1 MENRD
6 PGQIN
11 RRTTIGCGLAFAV
24 WPLTAEAEATESIAF
39 DGLYKSFGVLGF
51 EFADRIKALKGKRVT
66 MTGFMAPPLKAES
79 TFFVLTR
86 QPLAI
91 CPFCQSD
98 ADWPVDIVVIF
109 LKAATPAIREGRRV
123 SVTGVLDVG
132 SAIDKETGFVSQIR
146 IIEADVQRF

>member
-1 MENRD
+1 M
-6 PGQIN
+6 GQPDHRELH
-11 RRTTIGCGLAFAV
+11 RRAFIGCGVALAIGTLSAQ
-24 WPLTAEAEATESIAF
+24 AEEIESIAF

-51 EFADRIKALKGKRVT
+51 EFADRVKALKGKRVK
-66 MTGFMAPPLKAES
+66 MTGFMAPPLKAEG

-98 ADWPVDIVVIF
+98 AEWPVDIVVVF
-109 LKAATPAIREGRRV
+109 LKAATPAISEGRRV
-123 SVTGVLDVG
+123 SVTGVLEVG

-146 IIEADVQRF
+146 IVEADVQRF

>member
-1 MENRD
+1 MGNLDQCELH
-6 PGQIN
+6 
-11 RRTTIGCGLAFAV
+11 RRALIGCGFA
-24 WPLTAEAEATESIAF
+24 LTAWPWAAQAEDIETITF

-51 EFADRIKALKGKRVT
+51 EFADRVKALKGRRVK

-98 ADWPVDIVVIF
+98 ADWPVDIVVVF
-109 LKAATPAIREGRRV
+109 LKAATPAISEGRRV
-123 SVTGVLDVG
+123 SVTGVLEVG

-146 IIEADVQRF
+146 IVAADVQRF